1 MATILIVDDDNL
13 VRDTL
18 RELLSS
24 SHECHTADRAEQ
36 ALAYL
41 DIETYDAVL
50 TDISMPGLSGR
61 ELLRYIQAKHNATP
75 VIVMSGLP
83 SAEDEGGKEFLD
95 LGAFAY
101 FSKPFKLEEIEEAI
115 ERAIVRH
122 QELAALNRGP
132 DTTESEPPEPA
143 GVDQGPD
150 TTESE
155 PSSNIVPDTKS
166 ST

>member
-1 MATILIVDDDNL
+1 MATLLIVDDDNL

-18 RELLSS
+18 HELLSA

-61 ELLRYIQAKHNATP
+61 ELLKYIQAKHSATP
-75 VIVMSGLP
+75 VIVISGVP
-83 SAEDEGGKEFLD
+83 DAADGKELLD

-101 FSKPFKLEEIEEAI
+101 FAKPFQLEQIEEAVD
-115 ERAIVRH
+115 RAISWH
-122 QELAALNRGP
+122 QELASVDQSEDAP
-132 DTTESEPPEPA
+132 ESEPAP
-143 GVDQGPD
+143 PD
-150 TTESE
+150 
-155 PSSNIVPDTKS
+155 
-166 ST
+166 